1 MAAPRIA
8 VIGGG
13 ISGLTIAF
21 RLLQKGAEPTLFE
34 SEPRTGGVVGSKKEN
49 GFLLESA
56 VNGFLSGTGRG
67 GHELCEELGVPLAQA
82 GEGAKRRWVFRG
94 GKLRELPTGL
104 GSFLSGDFLSLFG
117 KGRLL
122 LEPFARAAKEQDES
136 VADFFRRRLGKHV
149 ISTLVDPFVTG
160 VFAGDIEKLSIAAA
174 FPRLVELDRRGGFL
188 RGRKKKEKGTGKR
201 RLAAPADGV
210 EALIKALT
218 ATLENRISCGARVEN
233 LSVMADQKVAI
244 AIESRE
250 PETFDSAVVAVPAYE
265 ASKLF
270 KDSPKIQEHLNAIPY
285 VPIAIAYLGF
295 KKKDVAHSTD
305 GFGFLVAP
313 GEPKRILGCVFESAI
328 FQGRAES
335 DTVWFRCIFGGA
347 RDPSVASLSEEEL
360 IALATKELADVLGA
374 KNPIFTRTKFWP
386 RAIAQYHLGHL
397 GLIAE
402 VEKLAH
408 AQKAILA
415 GAAFH
420 GVAFND
426 CIAGADKAATDALA
440 LAAS

>member
-67 GHELCEELGVPLAQA
+67 GHELCEELRVPLAQA

-160 VFAGDIEKLSIAAA
+160 VF
-174 FPRLVELDRRGGFL
+174 V
-188 RGRKKKEKGTGKR
+188 
-201 RLAAPADGV
+201 
-210 EALIKALT
+210 
-218 ATLENRISCGARVEN
+218 
-233 LSVMADQKVAI
+233 
-244 AIESRE
+244 
-250 PETFDSAVVAVPAYE
+250 
-265 ASKLF
+265 
-270 KDSPKIQEHLNAIPY
+270 
-285 VPIAIAYLGF
+285 
-295 KKKDVAHSTD
+295 
-305 GFGFLVAP
+305 
-313 GEPKRILGCVFESAI
+313 
-328 FQGRAES
+328 
-335 DTVWFRCIFGGA
+335 
-347 RDPSVASLSEEEL
+347 
-360 IALATKELADVLGA
+360 
-374 KNPIFTRTKFWP
+374 
-386 RAIAQYHLGHL
+386 
-397 GLIAE
+397 
-402 VEKLAH
+402 
-408 AQKAILA
+408 
-415 GAAFH
+415 
-420 GVAFND
+420 
-426 CIAGADKAATDALA
+426 
-440 LAAS
+440 